1 MYGSNTKS
9 HIDDEEIFS
18 LALRGTL
25 RGRPT
30 NQQVSDIAILGI
42 VQYLTSN
49 STEKKRGVSI
59 TQIATQLAGH
69 SYYDVYKSVMRLIDT
84 KQLRRLNPGTKSGE
98 SARIVLSRP
107 RSRK

>member
-1 MYGSNTKS
+1 MQDSITKN
-9 HIDDEEIFS
+9 HLDDEEILE

-25 RGRPT
+25 RGRPA

-49 STEKKRGVSI
+49 SADKKRGVSI

-69 SYYDVYKSVMRLIDT
+69 SYYDVYKSVMRLIGS
-84 KQLRRLNPGTKSGE
+84 KQLRRLNPSTRSGE